1 MVLFLFFI
9 FLILKKKE
17 SQILQFLFLMMR
29 YVMNE
34 TLSFLITV
42 LRPSIVIIYHM
53 YVVYVYESV
62 SPPAID
68 TR

>member
-1 MVLFLFFI
+1 M
-9 FLILKKKE
+9 
-17 SQILQFLFLMMR
+17 QFLFLMMR

-62 SPPAID
+62 SPLQL
-68 TR
+68 TLVEKRRNKVLNFFQ